1 MMLNRLKHE
10 LYIPSFMDW
19 ADIVAIYKGK
29 GEKSS
34 LENDR
39 GIFILNIFR
48 SIMMKMIYSDK
59 YEIIDQNMSDSNVG
73 ARKNTN
79 IRNHLFILNGI
90 INDVLNTKDKC
101 VDIII
106 VDYKQCFDS
115 MWLDLFKAGMNDDQ
129 LNLLYK
135 ANSHN
140 QVAVKTLFGM
150 SERKSVEKIVLQGEV
165 FGPLE
170 CSVSVDSFGKE

>member
-1 MMLNRLKHE
+1 M
-10 LYIPSFMDW
+10 
-19 ADIVAIYKGK
+19 
-29 GEKSS
+29 
-34 LENDR
+34 
-39 GIFILNIFR
+39 
-48 SIMMKMIYSDK
+48 
-59 YEIIDQNMSDSNVG
+59 G
-73 ARKNTN
+73 AQKNTN

-140 QVAVKTLFGM
+140 QVAVKTPFGK
-150 SERKSVEKIVLQGEV
+150 SERKSVEKIDLQGEV

-170 CSVSVDSFGKE
+170 CSVSVDSFGKECLEKETNLYVYKGEVGVQPLAMIDDLVCPAVCGLDSVLMNSFINAKTNNKKL